1 MSMLRVLKVACVVAV
16 LSGCAT
22 TMGVSEKDVI
32 SKVAFDKD
40 CPESDVKIVDKVT
53 GEGRGSYK
61 VQACGQDYRYEHA
74 GTVVYEEGKGPHQQ

>member
-1 MSMLRVLKVACVVAV
+1 MSMLRVFKFALLVGL

-22 TMGVSEKDVI
+22 TGVTEKDVI
-32 SKVAFDKD
+32 AKVAFDKS
-40 CPESDVKIVDKVT
+40 CPESDVKIVDKMT

-74 GTVVYEEGKGPHQQ
+74 GTVVYEEGTGPHQQ

>member
-1 MSMLRVLKVACVVAV
+1 MSMLRVIKAALVVGL

-22 TMGVSEKDVI
+22 TGVTEKDVI
-32 SKVAFDKD
+32 TKVAFDKD
-40 CPESDVKIVDKVT
+40 CPESDVKVVDKTT

-74 GTVVYEEGKGPHQQ
+74 GTVVYEEGQGPHQQ